1 MDKLI
6 SIVIPS
12 YNSASFLPE
21 TVPTFLNI
29 SESVRNMVEVI
40 IVNDGSTDNT
50 LEIANDLANQ
60 YPDFVRVIDKENGGH
75 GSTINAG
82 IKSALGKYFK
92 IVDGDDYVD
101 STEFEKLLIE
111 LKTLDVDQVISPF
124 VKDFYKEQK
133 KEIVD
138 FKNVESGQIYE
149 YDAFLE
155 RVQRIPEMHSVIYK
169 TSLLRENDIKLSEH
183 CFYVDMQ
190 YNIFPMHLIKNV
202 AYLKIPIYQ
211 YQLGDENQSVSL
223 TSYVKNKK
231 MHEHVI
237 KSLVH
242 YLNNHQQK
250 LSSTKIKYINEKIT
264 ELNSIQTNI
273 YLMEESHDEGKLEWS
288 DFQQFLI
295 NNHSFSIDHPFGKK
309 DKILAKFPQLWLLI
323 AKVYQL
329 QMKKK

>member
-1 MDKLI
+1 MEKLI

-21 TVPTFLNI
+21 TVPTFVNI
-29 SESVRNMVEVI
+29 SESVRNKVEVI

-50 LEIANDLANQ
+50 LEVANELATQ
-60 YPDFVRVIDKENGGH
+60 YPDVVRVIDKENGGH

-82 IKSALGKYFK
+82 IKNALGKYFK

-101 STEFEKLLIE
+101 SAEFERLLIA
-111 LKTLDVDQVISPF
+111 LKSLDVDQIISPF

-133 KEIVD
+133 KEIVG
-138 FKNVESGQIYE
+138 FESVQSGNIYD
-149 YDAFLE
+149 YDKFLE
-155 RVQRIPEMHSVIYK
+155 LVQRIPEMHSVIYK
-169 TSLLRENDIKLSEH
+169 TSLLRENNIQLSEH

-190 YNIFPMHLIKNV
+190 YNIFPMHLVKKV
-202 AYLKIPIYQ
+202 AYLNIPIYQ
-211 YQLGDENQSVSL
+211 YQLGHENQSVSL
-223 TSYVKNKK
+223 SSYIRNKK

-237 KSLVH
+237 KSLVQ
-242 YLNNHQQK
+242 YLNNYEQK
-250 LSSTKIKYINEKIT
+250 LTSTKIKYINEKIT

-273 YLMEESHDEGKLEWS
+273 YLMDDSSIKGKKEWDEFRE
-288 DFQQFLI
+288 FLI
-295 NNHSFSIDHPFGKK
+295 NNHLYSLNHPFGNK
-309 DKILAKFPQLWLLI
+309 DKILAKFPHLWWLI